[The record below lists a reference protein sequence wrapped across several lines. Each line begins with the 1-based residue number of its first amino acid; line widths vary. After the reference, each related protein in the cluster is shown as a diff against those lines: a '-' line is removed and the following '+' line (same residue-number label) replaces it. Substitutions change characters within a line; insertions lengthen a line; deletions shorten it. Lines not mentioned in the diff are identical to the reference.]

1 MKKAKTIISM
11 ALCILTVL
19 SLFTVFTGCGKKT
32 EPETTTTQPTTEEKT
47 TVEIPEVTTEEKT
60 TKEDVSTTKHE
71 ETTAK
76 PVVPSTTQPS
86 ATTKP
91 HTTQAPATTKP
102 HKAEPTTKAPTTTK
116 PHATEPTTKAQ
127 TTTFPQ
133 TTVPTTKTPTTTL
146 PHTTETTTKRAE
158 PVTERVTKYSC
169 GNANHRCT
177 TKEEHSFIKSLESK
191 GCPTCGSHSCRSFY
205 TVDEWGNISYD
216 ITRCPKYSVK
226 EDPSMYCDFCGKKC
240 GLGNNGTC
248 VRFTVDTKC
257 PGCGKTVSAK
267 TCHSH

>member
-71 ETTAK
+71 ATTAK
-76 PVVPSTTQPS
+76 PVAPSTTQPP

-91 HTTQAPATTKP
+91 HTTQAPVTTKP

-116 PHATEPTTKAQ
+116 PHATEPTTKAP
-127 TTTFPQ
+127 TTTKPQ
-133 TTVPTTKTPTTTL
+133 TTEPTTKKP
-146 PHTTETTTKRAE
+146 E
-158 PVTERVTKYSC
+158 PVTEKVTKYSC
-169 GNANHRCT
+169 GSPNHKCT
-177 TKEEHSFIKSLESK
+177 TKEEHSFIKSLEDK
-191 GCPTCGSHSCRSFY
+191 GCPTCGSHSCKSFY
-205 TVDEWGNISYD
+205 TVDEWGNICYD
-216 ITRCPKYSVK
+216 MTRCPKYSVK
-226 EDPSMYCDFCGKKC
+226 EDPSVYCDFCGKKC
-240 GLGNNGTC
+240 GLGDNGTC

-257 PGCGKTVSAK
+257 PGCGKTVGAK